1 MVIATAATTAAVS
14 SATDSEGLINQA
26 FKLTMIIGLALA
38 IGVGV
43 FLIYQ
48 LTTFFDGL
56 SFSSIS
62 NITGTILYELPVIGP
77 LATAGTFLA
86 SAFGFGGRN

>member
-1 MVIATAATTAAVS
+1 MVIATAATTHVIA
-14 SATDSEGLINQA
+14 SATDDEGLINQA

-56 SFSSIS
+56 SFTSIRTL
-62 NITGTILYELPVIGP
+62 TGSIIYELPVVGP
-77 LATAGTFLA
+77 LATAGTFLL